1 MYARRSRLSDWK
13 RARLIEHFVAGTT
26 ARAAA
31 ELAGVHRNTSASF
44 FARLRKVNA
53 EETAKASPFAG
64 EIEVDESYFGGARKG
79 KRGRGAAG
87 KVPVF
92 GLLKRGGKVY
102 TAMIPNART
111 APLMPIMERTILPDS
126 IVYTDGFSSYDALD
140 VSDFH
145 QVRINHS
152 ERFADQ
158 RNHINGIENF
168 WNQAKRHLRRFNGV
182 PKQNFHLFLKECE
195 WRLNGGGHRE
205 LLNQLKTWINSSQ
218 KCPYLGQPLK

>member
-53 EETAKASPFAG
+53 EETAKASPCAG

-218 KCPYLGQPLK
+218 KCP